1 MSYSKTND
9 DDDDGDDD
17 DDDDDDGFRRLAFGR
32 GWLLVIVLLTLL

>member
-9 DDDDGDDD
+9 DDDDGDG
-17 DDDDDDGFRRLAFGR
+17 DDDDGFRRLAFGR